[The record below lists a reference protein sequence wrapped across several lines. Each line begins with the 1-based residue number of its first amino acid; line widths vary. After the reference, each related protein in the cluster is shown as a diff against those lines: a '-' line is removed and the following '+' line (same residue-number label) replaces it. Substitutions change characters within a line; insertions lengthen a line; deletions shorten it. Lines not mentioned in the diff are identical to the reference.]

1 MSQPAEFEFANQI
14 APENFL
20 AILELYASVGDAVLD
35 PPIELLIP
43 VSARSMRGKAT
54 LQFTELHTNLNIGDT
69 LTLSLSF
76 SHSTLAFAAPLH
88 LRLEPL
94 AGVLRITVP
103 VLLSGTADLIALDFD
118 FARSETSVQLSP
130 AGTPVLFVDSLS
142 QAFSA
147 FIRSLGRRRVF
158 RRASAVPSLQ
168 STR

>member
-1 MSQPAEFEFANQI
+1 MPQPAESEFVNQI

-20 AILELYASVGDAVLD
+20 AILELYASAGDAVLD
-35 PPIELLIP
+35 PPVELLMP

-76 SHSTLAFAAPLH
+76 THSTLAFVAPLH
-88 LRLEPL
+88 LRLQPL
-94 AGVLRITVP
+94 AGALRITVP

-118 FARSETSVQLSP
+118 FTRSETSVQLSP
-130 AGTPVLFVDSLS
+130 AGTPVLFVESLS
-142 QAFSA
+142 QAFTA
-147 FIRSLGRRRVF
+147 FIRSLGRRQFF
-158 RRASAVPSLQ
+158 RRAPAIPALQ